1 METPIIISLSISIV
15 LAVVQVWNFI
25 DGQSSKKSDKLKVY
39 AKEVDVKT
47 NLIEITNAIS
57 EKIAHINET
66 LTSNKEL
73 SISLASRLEEL
84 NTELHVIKERVDN
97 EIRTTS
103 KSLDKLESKLDDIIK
118 EI

>member
-1 METPIIISLSISIV
+1 M
-15 LAVVQVWNFI
+15 
-25 DGQSSKKSDKLKVY
+25 Y
-39 AKEVDVKT
+39 AKETDVKN
-47 NLIEITNAIS
+47 NLIEITTAIS
-57 EKIAHINET
+57 EKITRINET
-66 LTSNKEL
+66 LASNREL
-73 SISLASRLEEL
+73 SVTLASRLEEL